1 MTTKPSARAPATRT
15 LTGLLVVTVA
25 ACVGG
30 EGDIEASGAVG
41 AWGEDDGWTLSA
53 EPVLDLGGLG
63 SGPEYAFTSIRTA
76 LVLDAARVVVAGA
89 FSPAELRSY
98 RLDGSVEWITGGDG
112 EGPGEFGTIS
122 WVARGGGD
130 TLVVHDSRL
139 GRSTFVDHEGTVLGI
154 VRLTQASNLEQP
166 VRRQLL
172 ARFSDGSY
180 IGFDNQWIQQGE
192 RDFGRSEVLAFR
204 LGLDGTILD
213 TIGPLAWGDHVPGPD
228 GRRTQEI
235 LGKRAVYAPFG
246 DRLLHGMGD
255 DFTVQVY
262 DFTGEVV
269 DSMSRPHASRP
280 VTDAMLEAL
289 KQQELERV
297 QGPEAETR
305 RASVERRYRDE
316 PRAQTLPAYQR
327 FLVDGEGNVW
337 VQAYQAPGDDRFEW
351 SVFDRDGGG
360 FLGTLELPAAFRLT
374 DVAHGLVAGVWTD
387 DLDVQT
393 LRVYRLES

>member
-1 MTTKPSARAPATRT
+1 MTKRNARVPAPRN
-15 LTGLLVVTVA
+15 LTGFLVAVVA
-25 ACVGG
+25 ACGGG
-30 EGDIEASGAVG
+30 EGRSEAGGAAG
-41 AWGEDDGWTLSA
+41 AWGEDDGWALSV
-53 EPVLDLGGLG
+53 EPVLDLGDFG

-76 LVLDAARVVVAGA
+76 LVLDAARVVVAGT
-89 FSPAELRSY
+89 FSPAELRAY
-98 RLDGSVEWITGGDG
+98 RLDGSVDWITGGDG
-112 EGPGEFGTIS
+112 EGPGEFGAIS
-122 WVARGGGD
+122 WVARAGGD

-139 GRSTFVDHEGTVLGI
+139 GRSTFVDHQGTVLGI
-154 VRLTQASNLEQP
+154 VRLTQASNLEQQ

-262 DFTGEVV
+262 DFTGGVV
-269 DSMSRPHASRP
+269 DSMARPHAPRP
-280 VTDAMLEAL
+280 VTDAMLETL

-297 QGPEAETR
+297 QGPESEAW
-305 RASVERRYRDE
+305 RASVERRYRDD

-337 VQAYQAPGDDRFEW
+337 VQAFQAPGDATVEW
-351 SVFDRDGGG
+351 SVFDPDGGG

-393 LRVYRLES
+393 VRVYRLES